1 MFSKNSLD
9 VFRKSLNGLYMNDNL
24 IVDQYPTDSGIG
36 NSVVNN
42 ISESDNKNES
52 ENLQKEK
59 KNSKGNNGFFRVI
72 RRGFYNKENIP
83 YSILHSVLNC

>member
-9 VFRKSLNGLYMNDNL
+9 VFRKSFNGLYMNDNL
-24 IVDQYPTDSGIG
+24 IAEQYPTDSGIG

-59 KNSKGNNGFFRVI
+59 KTFR
-72 RRGFYNKENIP
+72 KEITV
-83 YSILHSVLNC
+83 SFML